1 MKNPYNKNPG
11 LKLAKKQILL
21 VDGGANLSKLMNFIL
36 SAEYQLTVRTNGIEA
51 FSWLDEGNDPDLI
64 ISSLRMPYLDGGL
77 FIHNLRLSGFYRN
90 TPVMLLSG
98 EDNLAEKVISMSLK
112 IDGFMN
118 KPFDPSAL
126 KTQISRLIA

>member
-1 MKNPYNKNPG
+1 MKNPYKNPG

>member
-11 LKLAKKQILL
+11 LHLTKKKILL

-36 SAEYQLTVRTNGIEA
+36 SADYQLTVRTNGIEA